1 MRVILVADKLTVI
14 DTLAATQRSS
24 PARDVSQGSA
34 MRISMLVPFDPAGI
48 RSTIDNIGE
57 LERGGL
63 DIVWV
68 GEPYGFDAPT
78 TLAYLA
84 ARTTTVQLGAGILPI
99 YSRTPT
105 LTAMTAAGL
114 DFLSGGRA
122 ILGLGASGPQV
133 IEGWHGVPYDK
144 PLQRTREIV
153 EIARKVWRREEPVVH
168 DGPIYHLPL
177 PPGQGVGV
185 GKPLKLIISPL
196 RPNIPIYIAALGEKT
211 VTYTAG
217 AADGWLPLFFAPTR
231 FKQIW
236 GDALAAGFAAR
247 PADLGPLE
255 ICAGGIVAIG
265 ADAAD
270 KRNLARP
277 HVALYVG
284 GMGAR
289 GHNFYNELFAR
300 YGYEEQAKQIQDL
313 YLAGKKREAEA
324 AIPDAFLEEISLCG
338 PPSYVKERI
347 AAYREA
353 GVTVINVDPTGS
365 DPVRTVADL
374 AELV

>member
-1 MRVILVADKLTVI
+1 
-14 DTLAATQRSS
+14 
-24 PARDVSQGSA
+24 
-34 MRISMLVPFDPAGI
+34 MRISMLVPFHPDGI

-57 LERGGL
+57 LERAGL
-63 DIVWV
+63 DLVWV

-84 ARTTTVQLGAGILPI
+84 ARSTTVQLGAGILPV

-122 ILGLGASGPQV
+122 VLGLGASGPQV

-144 PLQRTREIV
+144 PLQRTKEIV
-153 EIARKVWRREEPVVH
+153 EISRKVWRRDEPVVH
-168 DGPIYHLPL
+168 DGRVYKLPL
-177 PPGQGVGV
+177 PAGQGVGV
-185 GKPLKLIISPL
+185 GKPLKLIIPPL
-196 RPNIPIYIAALGEKT
+196 RPNIPIYIAALGENT
-211 VTYTAG
+211 VRYTAE
-217 AADGWLPLFFAPTR
+217 AAEGWLPLFFAPTLSH
-231 FKQIW
+231 KIW
-236 GDALAAGFAAR
+236 GDALDAGLAKR
-247 PADLGPLE
+247 PAELGPLE

-265 ADAAD
+265 EGAEE

-289 GHNFYNELFAR
+289 GHNFYNDLFAR
-300 YGYEEQAKQIQDL
+300 YGYEKEARQIQDL

-324 AIPDAFLEEISLCG
+324 AIPDSFLEEISLCG
-338 PPSYVKERI
+338 PASYVKDRI
-347 AAYREA
+347 AAYRQA
-353 GVTVINVDPTGS
+353 GVTTINVDPTGS
-365 DPVRTVADL
+365 DPVATIAAL
-374 AELV
+374 AELL

>member
-1 MRVILVADKLTVI
+1 MSNQLRLGLNTGYWAGGPPPGAAEMVADAERLGFDSMWTAEAYGS
-14 DTLAATQRSS
+14 DALMPLAWWGAATTKIKLGTSIVQ
-24 PARDVSQGSA
+24 
-34 MRISMLVPFDPAGI
+34 IS
-48 RSTIDNIGE
+48 
-57 LERGGL
+57 
-63 DIVWV
+63 
-68 GEPYGFDAPT
+68 
-78 TLAYLA
+78 
-84 ARTTTVQLGAGILPI
+84 ARTPAA
-99 YSRTPT
+99 
-105 LTAMTAAGL
+105 TAMAAMTL
-114 DFLSGGRA
+114 DHLSGGRV

-168 DGPIYHLPL
+168 DGAVYHLPL

-196 RPNIPIYIAALGEKT
+196 RPKIPIYIAALGEKT
-211 VTYTAG
+211 VTYTAS
-217 AADGWLPLFFAPTR
+217 AAEGWLPLFFAPTR

-236 GDALAAGFAAR
+236 GDALAAGFATR
-247 PADLGPLE
+247 PAELGSLE

-300 YGYEEQAKQIQDL
+300 YGYEAQAKQIQDL
-313 YLAGKKREAEA
+313 YLSGKKREAEA

-338 PPSYVKERI
+338 PASYVKERI

-353 GVTVINVDPTGS
+353 GVTVLNVDPTGS